1 MLVSRPQDLYSLWT
15 IPYIESPRMILALLS
30 LIRGWPPIDRLWAKV
45 AGHFTTWPADDF
57 ARFTTTPIGQQQ
69 PAFAFSAQ
77 PPAAEPIRP
86 PEPESSAPSA
96 FEMRFTR

>member
-1 MLVSRPQDLYSLWT
+1 
-15 IPYIESPRMILALLS
+15 MILALLS
-30 LIRGWPPIDRLWAKV
+30 LLRGWPPIDRLWAKV

-86 PEPESSAPSA
+86 PEPESIAPGA
-96 FEMRFTR
+96 FEMRFTRLQREGQFEQMWAMLAEDAQRSW